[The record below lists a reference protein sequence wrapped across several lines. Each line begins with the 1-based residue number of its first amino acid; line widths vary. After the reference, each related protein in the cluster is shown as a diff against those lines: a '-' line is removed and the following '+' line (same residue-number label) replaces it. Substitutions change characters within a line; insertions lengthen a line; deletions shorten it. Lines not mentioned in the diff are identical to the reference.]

1 MDEKLIRGLYDLSV
15 RAFNER
21 YNAGFTV
28 DNPRLVCLNGPD
40 AGALNTMLTEIGT
53 DRPTVTED
61 YLADMI
67 AETVRG
73 GNGFTIAFRTDR
85 KHTPENIMYILTH
98 ELAHA
103 FCLTREG
110 VEIEERYQ
118 PEDFAYMGY
127 LIWAENVADHMAYT
141 VLGLKSATV
150 AKMSEP
156 LRTLGEKIRTEN
168 TDRCRAASDYLSEL
182 LWTAEASGPWKT
194 LEAAMK
200 EYGLPSPGMVR
211 LVHEQYVRE
220 RFWVIGEDFVSA
232 LGAMYMYELAVREF
246 ETLRDG

>member
-40 AGALNTMLTEIGT
+40 AGALNTMFTEIGT
-53 DRPTVTED
+53 DRPVVTED

-73 GNGFTIAFRTDR
+73 GNGFAIAFRTDR
-85 KHTPENIMYILTH
+85 KHTPENIMYILNH

-110 VEIEERYQ
+110 VEIEGRYQ

-141 VLGLKSATV
+141 VLGLKKAPV
-150 AKMSEP
+150 AKIVEP
-156 LRTLGEKIRTEN
+156 LRTLGGKVRADAD
-168 TDRCRAASDYLSEL
+168 DRCRAMSDYLSEL
-182 LWTAEASGPWKT
+182 LWTAEASDSWSA
-194 LEAAMK
+194 LEVAMK
-200 EYGLPSPGMVR
+200 QHDLPFPGMAR
-211 LVHEQYVRE
+211 LVYEQFVRD
-220 RFWVIGEDFVSA
+220 RFWEIDDDFLAA
-232 LGAMYMYELAVREF
+232 LGSMYMYEQAVYEF
-246 ETLRDG
+246 ETLRER